1 MPQSLPWSVKGIDAD
16 TREAAREAAR
26 RAGLS
31 VSDWLEHAI
40 REEARRNPAEA
51 KGAPRAEV
59 DEGALQA
66 RLKRLA
72 QSGSGAAMETAM
84 AREGAANR
92 EPARRRDARGRDDLD
107 ALIEHAALIESR
119 TRSQEAKTTTALESI
134 VGWIERAETRMAAA
148 ERAAAERQ
156 ERAASVIADAIKT
169 VSVRVA
175 NVEADVER
183 RAQPGRAFQPQAS
196 AQSQADMGARQNA
209 RRPTLSREGLANAVS
224 DIQSRRRQLDEPAD
238 PRGGAAPAFRPMRD
252 EPASLDRMNAP
263 GQAANHPG
271 FGSVEHGFIERRA
284 SERRAEFT
292 PLMNSLRTDLAQL
305 RGEIAALSGAPA
317 SSSLEAS
324 IRELTAKLDRKVET
338 GLSAPIDE
346 LARPLAR
353 IEAELTRLQSLDSG
367 QRFGRVEDEIHR
379 LGERIEALAA
389 HQEPRLLAAAVHEL
403 SALKD
408 AFGRADQ
415 APRLDDLS
423 SQISTLSRDMA
434 RIRDEIVR
442 SRSGSEVESA
452 IEDMRAALLQETRD
466 ATGIGHGLL
475 TRIAHQMET
484 VASAIDAIPASG
496 IGEEGR
502 EQLSLLS
509 TKLDQ
514 LAHRTQPESD
524 LLARRIEDLAIKL
537 DDMAGRGPSEL
548 FERVERM
555 SQQIED
561 LSSRGPAAVERQI
574 EGLAARIEA
583 LAAAQEKALR
593 PRAPVE
599 GATMDLTPIEDMI
612 ADLARRLEDAS
623 RPESAPQGLQSLERQ
638 IAALA
643 DRLDTRPAG
652 PSAADG
658 LESTL
663 QDLMRSLGGLRD
675 ETANAVDRAARAAV
689 ADAMSQASAHRP
701 EAPDLGGLR
710 SDLAGLKDVHASID
724 QRTHSAIGAVND
736 TLEKIVHRLAQ
747 LEDDMS
753 RERPE
758 PAPRPAPDAI
768 RRDEPREPMREA
780 RHAMRDRHEPIAE
793 RAPVP
798 QPGSSLAGADFTPEF
813 KPEAQPAIPPR
824 VARTLVPA
832 LEPKAEA
839 APHPLRNLLQR
850 TTGRDEAG
858 AAPSAEPAERPLIS
872 GARQLM
878 QSAQRVLRQGGS
890 EPTAQAAP
898 APRAAPER
906 MPAQAAAFE
915 DRLDLELP
923 LELEAPLPARPAP
936 HGSALPDLPLEPG
949 SGRPR
954 DRADAS
960 TPHHGGAL
968 NPNLIAAA
976 RRAALAASVEAEALK
991 SDEKKPAKAKSGKS
1005 ALASGLK
1012 ETLEKRKKPI
1022 LLGLAAIVLAIGASH
1037 VATSMLSDGPAQTA
1051 PSSAAVEPGQRVQ
1064 SPPRSATEPPEAAR
1078 PAEAAP
1084 SRSLPADRSSQLSP
1098 PRTDETGS
1106 VPAGR
1111 VEMAALSPANAAP
1124 EPGRFT
1130 PPAGRIDN
1138 LGDLPPNAGT
1148 PGMRKAALEG
1158 NVNAVYEIGQRAA
1171 DGVGM
1176 ARDPR
1181 LALRLFERA
1190 AAAGF
1195 APAQFRLA
1203 NMHEKGVG
1211 TARDAQLAMNWYRR
1225 AADKGNAKAM
1235 HNLAVLIAEGA
1246 DGKAD
1251 YSAAAAMFR
1260 QAAEHGVRDSQYNLA
1275 ILLGRGLGA
1284 EQDLVQSYTWF
1295 AVAARE
1301 GDADAAKKRDE
1312 VGAKLT
1318 PIDLAAG
1325 RSASLSW
1332 KPKTPDPAANEAMAP
1347 AEGWDPAPKA
1357 ARPAPRPRS
1366 T

>member
-51 KGAPRAEV
+51 KGAPRAEA
-59 DEGALQA
+59 DEGALQT
-66 RLKRLA
+66 RLRRLA
-72 QSGSGAAMETAM
+72 QSGSGAAMDTAM
-84 AREGAANR
+84 AREGAASR
-92 EPARRRDARGRDDLD
+92 EPARRREARGRDDLD
-107 ALIEHAALIESR
+107 ALIEHAAQIESR

-134 VGWIERAETRMAAA
+134 VGWIEKAETRMAAA

-183 RAQPGRAFQPQAS
+183 RAQPSRGFQPHAS
-196 AQSQADMGARQNA
+196 AQNPADMAARQPA

-224 DIQSRRRQLDEPAD
+224 DIQSRRRQLDEPAEL
-238 PRGGAAPAFRPMRD
+238 RGGPAPAFRQMRD
-252 EPASLDRMNAP
+252 EPARHERMDAP
-263 GQAANHPG
+263 LQAGNHPG

-284 SERRAEFT
+284 SERRAEVT
-292 PLMNSLRTDLAQL
+292 PLMNGLRTDLAQL
-305 RGEIAALSGAPA
+305 RSEIAALSGTPA

-338 GLSAPIDE
+338 GFSAPIDE

-367 QRFGRVEDEIHR
+367 NRFSRVEGEIQR
-379 LGERIEALAA
+379 LGERIEALAT
-389 HQEPRLLAAAVHEL
+389 HHEPRILAAAVHEL

-408 AFGRADQ
+408 AFGRSDQ

-509 TKLDQ
+509 NKLDQ

-561 LSSRGPAAVERQI
+561 LSSRGPAAIERQI
-574 EGLAARIEA
+574 DGLATRVEA

-623 RPESAPQGLQSLERQ
+623 RPDSAPQGLHSLERQ

-652 PSAADG
+652 PSAPDG

-675 ETANAVDRAARAAV
+675 ETASAVDKAARAAV

-701 EAPDLGGLR
+701 DAPDLGGLR

-724 QRTHSAIGAVND
+724 QRTNSAIGAVND

-747 LEDDMS
+747 IEDDMS

-758 PAPRPAPDAI
+758 PAPQPASAPLASDAV
-768 RRDEPREPMREA
+768 RRDDPREPMRDT
-780 RHAMRDRHEPIAE
+780 RHDPRDRDELAAE
-793 RAPVP
+793 RAPMP
-798 QPGSSLAGADFTPEF
+798 QPGPSLAGPDFEPGA
-813 KPEAQPAIPPR
+813 PPAIPPR
-824 VARTLVPA
+824 VARTLVPT
-832 LEPKAEA
+832 LEPKVEA
-839 APHPLRNLLQR
+839 APHPLRNLIQR
-850 TTGRDEAG
+850 TTGRDQAG

-878 QSAQRVLRQGGS
+878 QSAQRVLRQGGA
-890 EPTAQAAP
+890 EPSAPAAP
-898 APRAAPER
+898 PKAAPER

-915 DRLDLELP
+915 DRLELDRP
-923 LELEAPLPARPAP
+923 LELEAPLPARQAP
-936 HGSALPDLPLEPG
+936 QSPALPDLPLEPG

-960 TPHHGGAL
+960 SPAHAGAL

-991 SDEKKPAKAKSGKS
+991 SDDRKPARAKSGKS
-1005 ALASGLK
+1005 GLASGLK

-1064 SPPRSATEPPEAAR
+1064 SPPRPATDLPEAAR

-1084 SRSLPADRSSQLSP
+1084 SRNLPADRSSQLNA
-1098 PRTDETGS
+1098 PRSDETGS

-1124 EPGRFT
+1124 EPGRFA

-1176 ARDPR
+1176 PRDAR

-1203 NMHEKGVG
+1203 NMHEKGIG